1 MSNDNAGLTA
11 SGGAPSGG
19 SNQGMERSGQRPW
32 SAGRIVA
39 LVIGILLLLGSL
51 GIGAAAG
58 AVAVADKG
66 LRDGQGFFMSDQQ
79 ALSSSGHAVAS
90 RQVELHMEGTGEF
103 MPERFI
109 GDVKVSVTPLGDAP
123 VFVGIASAADA
134 AGYLAGVR
142 HSVLLDIPSTNGQR
156 GDPVYQQEAGGPP
169 TLAPG
174 QTDIWAAR
182 ASGSGEQSLVWPAEP
197 GDWTVVVMNAD
208 GTSPV
213 FASVAAGAT
222 FPALGWVVGIMLV
235 VAGLMFVPAIVLIV
249 LALRTRPWSSTASG
263 TPAAATS

>member
-1 MSNDNAGLTA
+1 VSNDNAGMAEGGVPSAAA
-11 SGGAPSGG
+11 SESKEPDP
-19 SNQGMERSGQRPW
+19 QRPW

-39 LVIGILLLLGSL
+39 MVLGSLLLLGSL
-51 GIGAAAG
+51 GVG
-58 AVAVADKG
+58 AVGGALALADKG

-90 RQVELHMEGTGEF
+90 RQVELHMEGSGELVL
-103 MPERFI
+103 ERFI
-109 GDVKVSVTPLGDAP
+109 GDVKVTVTPQGDAP

-142 HSVLLDIPSTNGQR
+142 HSVLLDIPTRNGQR
-156 GDPVYQQEAGGPP
+156 GDPVYRQEAGGPP

-174 QTDIWAAR
+174 QTNIWAAR
-182 ASGSGEQSLVWPAEP
+182 ASGSGRQSLVWPAEP

-235 VAGLMFVPAIVLIV
+235 VAGLMFIPAVILIV
-249 LALRTRPWSSTASG
+249 LALSARPRRTPASG
-263 TPAAATS
+263 APATSTS